1 MGDCTYRV
9 DDLPERIAVKIAP
22 KSPKGCWEWTGSRNP
37 GGYGKVRWEGRSVYA
52 HRLTFH
58 LLADS
63 TCPIQPG
70 RHNGASVLD
79 HVRCDNP
86 GCVNPAHL
94 QLTSHRS
101 NLSRHPGSSS
111 EFIGVCWESDRA
123 RWKAAIRNGGSRNL
137 GRYHSELE
145 AATAY
150 DDACEIIDGTRPN
163 GTVG

>member
-1 MGDCTYRV
+1 MPNRTCSV
-9 DDLPERIAVKIAP
+9 EALPERIASKIEPDLAT
-22 KSPKGCWEWTGSRNP
+22 GCWEWTGSRNP
-37 GGYGKVRWEGRSVYA
+37 GGYGKVRWDGRSVYA

-58 LLADS
+58 LLADQ

-70 RHNGASVLD
+70 RHGGASVLD
-79 HVRCDNP
+79 HVECDNP

-94 QLTSHRS
+94 QLTSHRT
-101 NLSRHPGSSS
+101 NLSRLGGSSK
-111 EFIGVCWESDRA
+111 FIGVCWENGRSQWR
-123 RWKAAIRNGGSRNL
+123 AAIGEGRNRYL
-137 GRYHSELE
+137 GRYDSEIA